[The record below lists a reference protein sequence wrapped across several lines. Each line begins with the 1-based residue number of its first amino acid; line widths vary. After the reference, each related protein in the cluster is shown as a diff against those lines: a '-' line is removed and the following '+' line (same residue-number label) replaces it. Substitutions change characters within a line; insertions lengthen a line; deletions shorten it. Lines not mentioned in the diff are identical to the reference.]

1 MKHNYPYNLWLQFL
15 QGTRLGK
22 HVMLIFGVL
31 FFMLFSSWNV
41 VGQSTVTPSYEWLK
55 AVPFGTVT
63 QAETSGLT
71 IAIDTDS
78 QGNVYRLTF
87 GDGVLKYDAEGI
99 FIKKIIQANQ
109 LNDPL
114 DIALDSNDN
123 IYVIDYEDQAPF
135 TDNGKIKIFNPLGV
149 QIDRILTTYFRPLGI
164 ALDNEDNI
172 YVVIYNDGSG
182 AESNVSSELRVYNSN
197 RTLIKKF
204 GGTSAHPLLQPYRI
218 GVDSQKNIYI
228 SHTANNGEVV
238 VFDSSYNYLTTLS
251 GMGSPG
257 SVVVDEFDFIHVI
270 DYSDRINFNQ
280 LLNYQTISQGELFFL
295 YIGINTGISMKE
307 FGIRIYDSNRVL
319 QNPFFKDHLELPVD
333 IAFGSCDRM
342 FVNNSKTNG
351 LSLEFELEIY
361 KRTPSFDGEKP
372 EIISCVPDQNATLTN
387 GEFIL
392 PDYTGLAVFNA
403 IDNCDKDLTIT
414 QNPPKDTSITGTR
427 TVTITAT
434 DDAGNFA
441 SCDFEVIIEDEVVA
455 PTFTCPSADTAPD
468 LSLDTNCNFSAP
480 SYSNLITNLTNFEND
495 PFFDQSEV
503 RSGNLLSVNIKIYD
517 GDGGDFIGE
526 CNLNVNLIDNIDP
539 QFTLCNI
546 QNITVELE
554 EGETYPVPNFVS
566 QLTATDNCDS
576 NPVITQSINEGT
588 PITETTTIII
598 TATDAAN
605 NTSNNCEVSII
616 ITERQNPTFTCPSAD
631 AAPDLN
637 LDSNCNFSAPSYS
650 NLITNLT
657 NFEND
662 PFFDQSEVR
671 SGNLLSVNIKIYD
684 GDGGDFIGECNLN
697 VNLVDNIDPQ
707 FTSCNIQDINVELEN
722 GETFAV
728 PDFVSQ
734 LNATDNCDSNPVITQ
749 SIAYG
754 TSITETT
761 LITLIATDESGNVSN
776 TCEVSINIAEKQDP
790 TFDCL
795 DPNQTTVLELD
806 ENCTYSVPNYS
817 GRVTNFQNFTNEPF
831 FVQTQVR
838 NEDVLAVT
846 INVFDGVN
854 GEEAGSCQFLVNL
867 EDQIPP
873 VLTCP
878 NDILIPYT
886 DSKEYEIED
895 YYSQLIITDN
905 CSDSFT
911 YIQTPQPGSI
921 VSEDTRIEFTI
932 IDENNNQS
940 SCNFEVKF
948 YKESELQIL
957 NCPGDQIFEVDSN
970 CSYLIPDIASSITT
984 NIEGAVVTQNITPG
998 FRVNGSLQLII
1009 TAKFEDQ
1016 TDTCFVDLMAKDSTA
1031 PVVGCLEDQNE
1042 TFDSENGFIIPNYSL
1057 QAQTSDNCFI
1067 AKIDQIP
1074 DVGTEVF
1081 EDTQVTIGVEDISGN
1096 YTTCT
1101 FTVFLTE
1108 ETTGNNVPVA
1118 LNDTYSIDQDAIL
1131 SIGSPGV
1138 LGNDT
1143 DADNDLLTAIIQTQA
1158 TNGTVSLNTDGSFTY
1173 TPDNGYFGPDTFTYV
1188 ANDGTVNSNVA
1199 TVTIAV
1205 KDTSLP
1211 NSIPVALDDTFE
1223 VDQNSILSIPIPGI
1237 LGNDSD
1243 ADNDNLIAIIESEPT
1258 SGELILNN
1266 DGSFT
1271 YTPNSGFTGEV
1282 TFTYVA
1288 NDGSENSNVATVTI
1302 TVTATT
1308 NTNVICKDSVTLEL
1322 DENGVVT
1329 LDAASLF
1336 TSRPDD
1342 LQFSVDQEVFTC
1354 EDLGENTVTLSY
1366 SNNDVQSSCEVMIII
1381 NDVSPP
1387 TINIKDINVALN
1399 EFGSITITPD
1409 MLNNGTSD
1417 NCKNLSYSLSK
1428 QTFGCKDLGANTVTF
1443 TATDASGN
1451 SSSTDAS
1458 VTVTGD
1464 CKINPLPGV
1473 EYIFIYP
1480 NPTSGPFQFATPAG
1494 VTIQR
1499 VEVFDFRGRMILFK
1513 DYSESDLEYIMDL
1526 TGVQNAVYILNL
1538 FTSEGMEIIR
1548 VIIN

>member
-468 LSLDTNCNFSAP
+468 LSLDT
-480 SYSNLITNLTNFEND
+480 
-495 PFFDQSEV
+495 
-503 RSGNLLSVNIKIYD
+503 
-517 GDGGDFIGE
+517 
-526 CNLNVNLIDNIDP
+526 
-539 QFTLCNI
+539 
-546 QNITVELE
+546 
-554 EGETYPVPNFVS
+554 
-566 QLTATDNCDS
+566 
-576 NPVITQSINEGT
+576 
-588 PITETTTIII
+588 
-598 TATDAAN
+598 
-605 NTSNNCEVSII
+605 
-616 ITERQNPTFTCPSAD
+616 
-631 AAPDLN
+631 
-637 LDSNCNFSAPSYS
+637 NCNFSAPSYS